1 MYVTLIVP
9 ILKRLKERLEK
20 KRVGLITIT
29 FSLFMVFNI
38 VISCIAAERQ
48 EQRRK
53 NVEAKSSLDTFLDT
67 YYPDEYM
74 DKVYA
79 NKKDR

>member
-1 MYVTLIVP
+1 
-9 ILKRLKERLEK
+9 
-20 KRVGLITIT
+20 
-29 FSLFMVFNI
+29 MVFNI

>member
-9 ILKRLKERLEK
+9 LLKRLRERLKEK
-20 KRVGLITIT
+20 KVGFITIA

-38 VISCIAAERQ
+38 VISCAAAERQ

-53 NVEAKSSLDTFLDT
+53 NIEPENSLDIFLDT

-79 NKKDR
+79 NKKER